1 MEIIPQK
8 NYIEEITR
16 IFHFSQEE
24 IDFHILV
31 ESQSIDI
38 FCAFRLFFFVED
50 TCFGTEK

>member
-8 NYIEEITR
+8 DYIEEITR

-31 ESQSIDI
+31 ESQSIDFKYDLLCI
-38 FCAFRLFFFVED
+38 KVVVFL
-50 TCFGTEK
+50 